1 MNVFV
6 TGGTGLLGTHAA
18 ALLRQG
24 GHRVRALCRPS
35 ADATHLEAMGC
46 AVARGDVTGPAGA
59 LVPLMRGC
67 SHLLHG
73 AALVY
78 TGGEWDRIRSVNA
91 DGTGNVMRAAAQAGV
106 GHAVHLSSVAVY
118 GTVDGPT
125 DEDAPTDRPIP
136 ETDYYARSKRE
147 AETAARSVEEA
158 LGFPLTVLRP
168 SAVYGEWD
176 RLMTQRIAR
185 MVRGPAA
192 FLLGPGDNTIPAVYA
207 GNVAEAVLLALAA
220 GRGGATYN
228 VGMDHPLTQRQLLEG
243 IAEGMGHSPWF
254 VPIPSGI
261 VRVGAD
267 LLQALGVPA
276 PGAPH
281 LPLGRVVRLALGANP
296 YRSERIR
303 SELGWA
309 PSHGHQD
316 ALVRAGAWLR
326 EHLRNQRRLKH
337 AGTHR
342 RK

>member
-6 TGGTGLLGTHAA
+6 TGGTGLLGTHVA
-18 ALLRQG
+18 ALLRRE
-24 GHRVRALCRPS
+24 GHQVTALCRPS

-46 AVARGDVTGPAGA
+46 ALTRGDVTDSVAA
-59 LVPLMRGC
+59 LAPRMAGC
-67 SHLLHG
+67 SHLVHG

-78 TGGEWDRIRSVNA
+78 TGGDWERIRSVNA
-91 DGTGNVMRAAAQAGV
+91 GGTGNVMRAAAEAGV

-125 DEDAPTDRPIP
+125 DEEAATDRPVP

-147 AETAARSVEEA
+147 AEGAARTAEEA
-158 LGFPLTVLRP
+158 LGLPVTVLRP

-185 MVRGPAA
+185 MVRGPVA

-228 VGMDHPLTQRQLLEG
+228 VGMDHPLTQRQLLQG
-243 IAEGMGHSPWF
+243 IAKGMGRSPWF
-254 VPIPSGI
+254 VPVPSGM

-281 LPLGRVVRLALGANP
+281 LPLGRVVRLALGENP
-296 YRSERIR
+296 YPSQRIR

-309 PSHGHQD
+309 PSHSHEV

-326 EHLRNQRRLKH
+326 EHLRNQRRRKR